1 MVKDQNVNTRLALDM
16 MNEMSQR
23 DSRALNA
30 FDNVDEVERIKS
42 TLKLSDERQ
51 KSLEEYMPTLSKIDS
66 DKILKLK
73 SKVRPQIA
81 EMAIPLKKS
90 ANSMEFA
97 FGDDRK
103 VTTRLQEADVY
114 DINGVTAHPPV
125 KSSAVWVC
133 L

>member
-81 EMAIPLKKS
+81 EMAIP
-90 ANSMEFA
+90 
-97 FGDDRK
+97 
-103 VTTRLQEADVY
+103 
-114 DINGVTAHPPV
+114 
-125 KSSAVWVC
+125 
-133 L
+133 

>member
-1 MVKDQNVNTRLALDM
+1 MGLLALALDM

-66 DKILKLK
+66 DKML
-73 SKVRPQIA
+73 
-81 EMAIPLKKS
+81 
-90 ANSMEFA
+90 
-97 FGDDRK
+97 
-103 VTTRLQEADVY
+103 
-114 DINGVTAHPPV
+114 
-125 KSSAVWVC
+125 
-133 L
+133 